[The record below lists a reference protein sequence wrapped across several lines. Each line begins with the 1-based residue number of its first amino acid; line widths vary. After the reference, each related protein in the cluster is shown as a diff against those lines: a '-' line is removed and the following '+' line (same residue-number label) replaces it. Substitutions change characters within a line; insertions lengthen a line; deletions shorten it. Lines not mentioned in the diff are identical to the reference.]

1 MVESLNRSNNLKKN
15 ILFSFAFKGLNILLS
30 LCLVPITM
38 EFISNKNYG
47 IWLTLSSI
55 IGWISFFDIGLGNG
69 LRNKFTEAIALRKI
83 KLAKI
88 YVSTTYAI
96 LTIIIL
102 SIMILF
108 LFVNN
113 FINWS
118 KILNSSSDVGVDLN
132 FLASVVFSCFS
143 IQFILQ
149 LINTILIANQQP
161 SKSAAVS
168 FFTNLFTLIIIFIL
182 SKTIKGNLLLVG
194 LIYSVI
200 PVLVLIIYSFILFQ
214 GEYKQ
219 FAPSL
224 KYIRFKFANKLT
236 TLGFRFFIIQITAI
250 VIFQTNNV
258 IITQLFGPDQV
269 TPYNIAF
276 KYFGVISMGA
286 TIIMSPLWSAFTDAW
301 TKKDIDWIKETVIKL
316 QYIWLALLI
325 TGLIMLYIS
334 PIIYKTWLG
343 NKIQISFEISLWM
356 CIFFLISSWNM
367 IYVQFLNGVG
377 KISLQLIS
385 GIFGT
390 LIIIPVSYVF
400 AEIYGIKGI
409 LITQSLLVLINTLW
423 TYLQYKKIISKTAK
437 GIWNK

>member
-1 MVESLNRSNNLKKN
+1 LVESVNRSNNLKKN

-409 LITQSLLVLINTLW
+409 IITQSLLVLINTLW

>member
-1 MVESLNRSNNLKKN
+1 
-15 ILFSFAFKGLNILLS
+15 
-30 LCLVPITM
+30 
-38 EFISNKNYG
+38 
-47 IWLTLSSI
+47 
-55 IGWISFFDIGLGNG
+55 
-69 LRNKFTEAIALRKI
+69 
-83 KLAKI
+83 
-88 YVSTTYAI
+88 
-96 LTIIIL
+96 
-102 SIMILF
+102 
-108 LFVNN
+108 
-113 FINWS
+113 
-118 KILNSSSDVGVDLN
+118 
-132 FLASVVFSCFS
+132 
-143 IQFILQ
+143 
-149 LINTILIANQQP
+149 
-161 SKSAAVS
+161 
-168 FFTNLFTLIIIFIL
+168 
-182 SKTIKGNLLLVG
+182 
-194 LIYSVI
+194 
-200 PVLVLIIYSFILFQ
+200 
-214 GEYKQ
+214 
-219 FAPSL
+219 
-224 KYIRFKFANKLT
+224 
-236 TLGFRFFIIQITAI
+236 
-250 VIFQTNNV
+250 
-258 IITQLFGPDQV
+258 
-269 TPYNIAF
+269 
-276 KYFGVISMGA
+276 MGA

>member
-1 MVESLNRSNNLKKN
+1 LVESLNRSNNLKKN

-224 KYIRFKFANKLT
+224 KYI
-236 TLGFRFFIIQITAI
+236 QITAI

>member
-1 MVESLNRSNNLKKN
+1 LVESLNRSNNLKKN